1 MRDST
6 GARIKV
12 EPEVVGC
19 SDRLISFSS
28 PDEPGA
34 DWCRAQEALFAV
46 QGRLIEAEAP
56 QEDSCCVVSALNCMI

>member
-12 EPEVVGC
+12 EPELAGC

-28 PDEPGA
+28 PDEPEA
-34 DWCRAQEALFAV
+34 EWCRAQDALFAV
-46 QGRLIEAEAP
+46 QNRLTEAEALL
-56 QEDSCCVVSALNCMI
+56 EDSCCVVSALNPQK